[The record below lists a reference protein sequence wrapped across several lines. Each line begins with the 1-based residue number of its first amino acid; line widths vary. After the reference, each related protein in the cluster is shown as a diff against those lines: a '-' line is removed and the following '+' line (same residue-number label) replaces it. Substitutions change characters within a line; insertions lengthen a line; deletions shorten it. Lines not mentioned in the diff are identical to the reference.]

1 VSDEFVRALDK
12 LLASSCPPEVVAAA
26 EHEWP
31 AQLWDAVAA
40 SGIPLVGVSESQGG
54 AGGGWPEMVA
64 VIRASARYAAP
75 IPLAESILARHLA
88 DRAGLDLPDGPIA
101 IDAGCGATLDDRGR
115 LTGTLTRVPWARSAA
130 AVVVRVSGG
139 GSDRVLARIDPAKTR
154 IERGANIAREP
165 RDLVRLD
172 AVPVAVAD
180 GADLGVQRAGAL
192 ARAAQISGALE
203 RVLELSVEYART
215 RQQFGRPIAKFQA
228 VQQLIALLAGESA
241 AARAAVDAAARGG
254 ARTGDVAAAKI
265 RSASAA
271 SEGARIAHQLHGA
284 IGVTHEHQLRH
295 FTTRLWSWRDEFGTQ
310 ASWTRTLGARLTERG
325 ASGFMDWLTAAPEAA
340 A

>member
-1 VSDEFVRALDK
+1 MSDEFVRALDK
-12 LLASSCPPEVVAAA
+12 VLTASCPPEVVAAA
-26 EHEWP
+26 EGGWP
-31 AQLWDAVAA
+31 AALWDAVAA
-40 SGIPLVGVSESQGG
+40 SGFPFIGVSESNDG
-54 AGGGWPEMVA
+54 AGGTWPEMVA
-64 VIRASARYAAP
+64 VIRAAARYAAP
-75 IPLAESILARHLA
+75 IPLAESIVARHLA
-88 DRAGLDLPDGPIA
+88 DRAGLELPDGPIA
-101 IDAGCGATLDDRGR
+101 LAAGYGVSLDERGR
-115 LTGTLTRVPWARSAA
+115 LTGTLPAVPWARNATA
-130 AVVVRVSGG
+130 IVVGVRGG
-139 GSDRVLARIDPAKTR
+139 NEHALARIDPAKAR
-154 IERGANIAREP
+154 IEHGANIAREP
-165 RDLVRLD
+165 RDLVWLD

-180 GADLGVQRAGAL
+180 AADLRVQRAGAL
-192 ARAAQISGALE
+192 ARAAQMSGALE
-203 RVLELSVEYART
+203 RTLELSVEYART

-254 ARTGDVAAAKI
+254 ARTEDVAAARI

-310 ASWTRTLGARLTERG
+310 ASWTRTLGTRLAERG
-325 ASGFMDWLTAAPEAA
+325 ASGFMDWLTATPEAA

>member
-31 AQLWDAVAA
+31 ARLWDSVAA
-40 SGIPLVGVSESQGG
+40 SGIPLVGVSESHDG

-75 IPLAESILARHLA
+75 IPLAESIVARHLA

-101 IDAGCGATLDDRGR
+101 IDGGSGISLDDRGR
-115 LTGTLTRVPWARSAA
+115 LTGTLSSVPWARNAA
-130 AVVVRVSGG
+130 AIVVRVPG
-139 GSDRVLARIDPAKTR
+139 GSDRALARIDPANAR
-154 IERGANIAREP
+154 IERGANIAKEP
-165 RDLVRLD
+165 RDQVRLD
-172 AVPVAVAD
+172 AIPVAVARGSD
-180 GADLGVQRAGAL
+180 VGVQRAGAL

-203 RVLELSVEYART
+203 RVLELSVEYTRT

-228 VQQLIALLAGESA
+228 VQQLLALLAGESG
-241 AARAAVDAAARGG
+241 AARAAVEAAARGD
-254 ARTGDVAAAKI
+254 ARTEDVAAAKV
-265 RSASAA
+265 RAASAA

-310 ASWTRTLGARLTERG
+310 ASWTRILGARLAERG
-325 ASGFMDWLTAAPEAA
+325 ASGFMEWLTAAPEVAA
-340 A
+340 

>member
-12 LLASSCPPEVVAAA
+12 LLASSCSPEVVAAA

-31 AQLWDAVAA
+31 ARLWDSVAA
-40 SGIPLVGVSESQGG
+40 SGIPLVGVSESHDG

-64 VIRASARYAAP
+64 VIRASSRYAAP
-75 IPLAESILARHLA
+75 IPLAESIVARHLA

-101 IDAGCGATLDDRGR
+101 IDAGHGVSLDDRGR
-115 LTGTLTRVPWARSAA
+115 LTGTLSGVPWARNAA
-130 AVVVRVSGG
+130 AIVVRITG
-139 GSDRVLARIDPAKTR
+139 GSDRALARIDPAKSR
-154 IERGANIAREP
+154 IERGANIAKEP

-172 AVPVAVAD
+172 AIAVAVSD
-180 GADLGVQRAGAL
+180 GADLGVHGAGAL

-203 RVLELSVEYART
+203 RVLELSVEYTRT

-228 VQQLIALLAGESA
+228 VQQLLALLAGESA

-254 ARTGDVAAAKI
+254 ARTEDVAAAKV
-265 RSASAA
+265 RTASAA

-310 ASWTRTLGARLTERG
+310 ATWTRTLGARLAERG
-325 ASGFMDWLTAAPEAA
+325 ASGFMDWLTAAPEVAA
-340 A
+340 

>member
-1 VSDEFVRALDK
+1 MSDEFVRALDK

-40 SGIPLVGVSESQGG
+40 SGIPLIGVSETQGG

-64 VIRASARYAAP
+64 MIRASARYAAP
-75 IPLAESILARHLA
+75 IPLAESVVARHLA

-101 IDAGCGATLDDRGR
+101 IDAGYGVSLDDRGR
-115 LTGTLTRVPWARSAA
+115 LTGTLPGVPWARSATA
-130 AVVVRVSGG
+130 IVVRVRG

-154 IERGANIAREP
+154 IERRANIAREP

-192 ARAAQISGALE
+192 ARAAQVSGALE

-241 AARAAVDAAARGG
+241 AARAAVDAAACGG
-254 ARTGDVAAAKI
+254 ARTEDVAAAKI

-310 ASWTRTLGARLTERG
+310 ASWTRTLGTRLTERG

>member
-12 LLASSCPPEVVAAA
+12 LLASSCSPEVVAAA

-31 AQLWDAVAA
+31 AQLWVAVAA
-40 SGIPLVGVSESQGG
+40 SGIPLVGVSESHDG

-75 IPLAESILARHLA
+75 IPLAESIVARHLA
-88 DRAGLDLPDGPIA
+88 DRAGLDLPEGPIT
-101 IDAGCGATLDDRGR
+101 IDAGHGVSLDVRGR
-115 LTGTLTRVPWARSAA
+115 LTGTLPSVPWARNAA
-130 AVVVRVSGG
+130 AILVRVRR
-139 GSDRVLARIDPAKTR
+139 GSDRVLACIDPAKAR
-154 IERGANIAREP
+154 IEPGANVAKEP
-165 RDLVRLD
+165 RDFVRLD
-172 AVPVAVAD
+172 AIPVALAD
-180 GADLGVQRAGAL
+180 GAGLGVQRAGAL
-192 ARAAQISGALE
+192 ARATQMSGALE
-203 RVLELSVEYART
+203 RSLELSVEYART

-228 VQQLIALLAGESA
+228 VQQLIALLAGEAA
-241 AARAAVDAAARGG
+241 AARAAVDTAAGGG
-254 ARTGDVAAAKI
+254 ARPEDVAAAKI
-265 RSASAA
+265 RAASAA

-310 ASWTRTLGARLTERG
+310 ASWTRTLGTRLAERG
-325 ASGFMDWLTAAPEAA
+325 VTGFMEWLTAAPEAA

>member
-1 VSDEFVRALDK
+1 MSDEFVRALDK
-12 LLASSCPPEVVAAA
+12 LLASSCSPEIVAAA
-26 EHEWP
+26 EREWP
-31 AQLWDAVAA
+31 AALWDVVAA
-40 SGIPLVGVSESQGG
+40 SGIALIGVSEAKGG

-64 VIRASARYAAP
+64 VIRASARYPAP
-75 IPLAESILARHLA
+75 IPLAESIVARHLA

-101 IDAGCGATLDDRGR
+101 LAAGYGVSVDEHGR
-115 LTGTLTRVPWARSAA
+115 LTGTLPGVPWARDAA
-130 AVVVRVSGG
+130 AIVVGLRG
-139 GSDRVLARIDPAKTR
+139 GSDHVLARIDPAKAL
-154 IERGANIAREP
+154 IERGANIAKEP

-180 GADLGVQRAGAL
+180 AADLRAQRAGAL
-192 ARAAQISGALE
+192 ARAAQMSGALE

-241 AARAAVDAAARGG
+241 AASAAVDATARGG
-254 ARTGDVAAAKI
+254 ARTADVAAAKV

-310 ASWTRTLGARLTERG
+310 ARWTRTLGTSLAERG
-325 ASGFMDWLTAAPEAA
+325 ASGFMDWLTTAPEAA